1 MNCLH
6 CHRPVVLSPSA
17 AERARKVGGTPQDYV
32 SLFPYHS
39 ACTLELRARG
49 VSDLMKRIREKS
61 K

>member
-6 CHRPVVLSPSA
+6 CHRPVVLSPTA
-17 AERARKVGGTPQDYV
+17 TERARRFGGSPQDYTNM
-32 SLFPYHS
+32 FQYHS